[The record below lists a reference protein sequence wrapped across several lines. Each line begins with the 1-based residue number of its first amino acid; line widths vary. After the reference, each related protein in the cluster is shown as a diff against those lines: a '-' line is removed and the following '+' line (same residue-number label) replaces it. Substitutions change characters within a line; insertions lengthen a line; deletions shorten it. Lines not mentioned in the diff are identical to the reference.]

1 MKKVLLT
8 TLLAVAPVAIA
19 QDTLQEWTVFPTFAS
34 NNDRFQDIRQPW
46 AMCSTC
52 HGAMGQGGIG
62 PALAGQSADDIIS
75 KLLHYK
81 MGHKD
86 GPQAAMMIPWAQSLE
101 DAKLDSLEYLFK
113 KDFQHNEQ

>member
-1 MKKVLLT
+1 MKKVLLK
-8 TLLAVAPVAIA
+8 TLLAVAPVAVA

-34 NNDRFQDIRQPW
+34 NNDRFQDIREPW

-62 PALAGQSADDIIS
+62 PTLAGQSADDIIN

-81 MGHKD
+81 MGHKV
-86 GPQAAMMIPWAQSLE
+86 GPQSALMIPWAQSLTDGQIGTIGVFVQE
-101 DAKLDSLEYLFK
+101 GFPA
-113 KDFQHNEQ
+113 Q

>member
-1 MKKVLLT
+1 MKKL
-8 TLLAVAPVAIA
+8 LLATAIITSPVMA
-19 QDTLQEWTVFPTFAS
+19 D
-34 NNDRFQDIRQPW
+34 DRFQDIRQPW

-62 PALAGQSADDIIS
+62 PALAGQSADDIIN

-86 GPQAAMMIPWAQSLE
+86 GPQAAMMIPWAQSLTDGQIGTIGVFVQE
-101 DAKLDSLEYLFK
+101 GFPSE
-113 KDFQHNEQ
+113 